1 MNKEVKR
8 RADVVGVFPNEPSII
23 RLIVLAQLRDLAFRD
38 AGETHRLDQFI
49 DPPGR
54 HATDPGLLDYHNEC
68 LLGGLARLQ
77 ERREVRALP
86 QLGNAQA
93 EWAESG
99 VEAAIAVTVA
109 VIEPVA
115 AALVA
120 AGADQAFDVGL
131 HQDLQ
136 YRLGDGSQ
144 EIAIAA
150 LLQQLDKRH
159 SLFGADPADRRG
171 VSLMAS
177 LRRKWPHPR
186 DHQQIAGFDPKPPP
200 AQLGNWKMFAGS
212 SRKSRLRRSR

>member
-8 RADVVGVFPNEPSII
+8 RADVVGIIPNEPSII

-109 VIEPVA
+109 VIKPVA
-115 AALVA
+115 GALVP
-120 AGADQAFDVGL
+120 AGADQAFDIGPI
-131 HQDLQ
+131 
-136 YRLGDGSQ
+136 RICST
-144 EIAIAA
+144 
-150 LLQQLDKRH
+150 
-159 SLFGADPADRRG
+159 
-171 VSLMAS
+171 AS
-177 LRRKWPHPR
+177 ATARRKSPSPLFCSSSTSAILSSVIGSFGHRGLGGCWW
-186 DHQQIAGFDPKPPP
+186 FS
-200 AQLGNWKMFAGS
+200 QLHRNAP
-212 SRKSRLRRSR
+212 SR